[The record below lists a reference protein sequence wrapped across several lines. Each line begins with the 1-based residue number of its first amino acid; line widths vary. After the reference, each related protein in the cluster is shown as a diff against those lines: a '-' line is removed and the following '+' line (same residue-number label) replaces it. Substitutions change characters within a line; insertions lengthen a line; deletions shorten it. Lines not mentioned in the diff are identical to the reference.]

1 MFKNDNGL
9 LYRFSLSFERSEM
22 LTDLIEKLN
31 SMGIRTVLEWN
42 FEPSGLQYNDN
53 IVENYFVKSS

>member
-1 MFKNDNGL
+1 
-9 LYRFSLSFERSEM
+9 M